1 MGILRDTGHTSLN
14 LPSLGQPGAP
24 RDALLEAVREAAAAE
39 FEVYGEIGRGADGA
53 RAYLARDL
61 ADAKLV
67 ALKLAP
73 APASGEFLLDVVKQL
88 DASVPANETR
98 CPRCSAPLRQ
108 WARFCTKCGTDLWTD
123 PSVGQGWSGAELL
136 AAVKEATQGRFEVLG
151 EMRSAQGG
159 GFVYFAKELA
169 TGNLVALRLQQ
180 EMGEEYSIGMTGVLR
195 PIADS
200 VLDQR
205 GTPTLVIPAPRL
217 PAGGGPPRS
226 PRPVVTAPPAP
237 ARTLGLPT
245 SGPVAPAR
253 RADAV
258 PVRQPPVRDEPWAS
272 VREFFEHPIVLPVA
286 VALAAFLLIIILLIV
301 LVD

>member
-159 GFVYFAKELA
+159 G
-169 TGNLVALRLQQ
+169 
-180 EMGEEYSIGMTGVLR
+180 
-195 PIADS
+195 
-200 VLDQR
+200 
-205 GTPTLVIPAPRL
+205 
-217 PAGGGPPRS
+217 
-226 PRPVVTAPPAP
+226 
-237 ARTLGLPT
+237 
-245 SGPVAPAR
+245 
-253 RADAV
+253 
-258 PVRQPPVRDEPWAS
+258 
-272 VREFFEHPIVLPVA
+272 
-286 VALAAFLLIIILLIV
+286 
-301 LVD
+301 